1 MSHVESENTNPQ
13 PTPPTDEPADQIQVL
28 PLVALRGT
36 VIFPEMIVPLEV
48 GRDRSVKA
56 LERAVRAN

>member
-1 MSHVESENTNPQ
+1 MDSDKTNPQ
-13 PTPPTDEPADQIQVL
+13 PTPATDEPADQVQVI

-56 LERAVRAN
+56 LERAVRNN